1 MNHQEKIDLLNRLLE
16 SEFTGLECY
25 RTHASAISEPE
36 IAEGV
41 KSIIP
46 VEHAHAVAL
55 TTRISELGGI
65 PAKAGGAASTRG
77 RDLAAAS
84 KQQGTKAML
93 KVELELEQEAIKEY
107 AVGVADIVD
116 DPITVDMLEEQ
127 LLDEM
132 RHAKWLKQKLL
143 A

>member
-1 MNHQEKIDLLNRLLE
+1 MNYQDKIDLLNRLLE

-25 RTHASAISEPE
+25 RTHAAEISESE

-46 VEHAHAVAL
+46 VEHAHAVSL
-55 TTRISELGGI
+55 TTRISELGGN
-65 PAKAGGAASTRG
+65 PAKPGGQASVRG

-84 KQQGTKAML
+84 RRQGTQAML
-93 KVELELEQEAIKEY
+93 RLELDLEQEAIKEY
-107 AVGVADIVD
+107 AAAVADIED
-116 DPITVDMLEEQ
+116 DAITVDMLEEQ

-132 RHAKWLKQKLL
+132 RHAKWLKQQLFT
-143 A
+143 